1 MKAKN
6 KSLIATLC
14 SAILALLGFASCEK
28 IGGTARD
35 EYGCPY
41 MDYKVMGTVSDEAGE
56 PVKGIRVTY
65 RATKSLADD
74 GTPCYITD
82 SRLTDGKGRY
92 AIGEQSERAG
102 WDKQLIVEDVDGE
115 ANGGLFVNDTIHL
128 EQALYENRG
137 KQYKKGD
144 GDWYQG
150 GYEVNVDVTLKK
162 EEKK

>member
-1 MKAKN
+1 MKARN

-28 IGGTARD
+28 ISGTARD
-35 EYGCPY
+35 EYGCPT

-56 PVKGIRVTY
+56 PVKGIRVTF
-65 RATKSLADD
+65 RATESIADD
-74 GTPCYITD
+74 GTPRYVKE
-82 SRLTDGKGRY
+82 SHLTDGQGRY
-92 AIGEQSERAG
+92 DIVEQRKQYTWAE
-102 WDKQLIVEDVDGE
+102 QLIVEDVDGE
-115 ANGGLFVNDTIHL
+115 ANGGLFVNDTIDL
-128 EQALYENRG
+128 ERALYENLG

-144 GDWYQG
+144 GWYQG

>member
-1 MKAKN
+1 MKARN

-28 IGGTARD
+28 ISGTARD
-35 EYGCPY
+35 EYGCPT

-56 PVKGIRVTY
+56 PVKGIRVTF
-65 RATKSLADD
+65 RATESIADD
-74 GTPCYITD
+74 GTQRYVKE
-82 SRLTDGKGRY
+82 SHLTDGKGRY
-92 AIGEQSERAG
+92 AIGEQRKQYTWAE
-102 WDKQLIVEDVDGE
+102 QLIVEDVDGE
-115 ANGGLFVNDTIHL
+115 ANGGLFVNDTIDL
-128 EQALYENRG
+128 ERALYENLG

-144 GDWYQG
+144 GWYQG